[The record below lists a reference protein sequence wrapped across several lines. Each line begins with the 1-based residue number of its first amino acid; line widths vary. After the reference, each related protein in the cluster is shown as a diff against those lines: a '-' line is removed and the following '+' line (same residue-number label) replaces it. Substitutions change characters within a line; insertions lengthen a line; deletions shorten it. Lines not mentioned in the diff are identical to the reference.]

1 MVYRWLVATYILFQI
16 VMDSDFSNFAQFS
29 CHEGE
34 EHVVELL
41 TNELEGSGNPRLAT
55 DSRVPGRILGHQ
67 EVYKDFGASPY
78 ICKLVERGYRLEF
91 EEVPPPSFT
100 RNNKSALSKPDFVLA
115 ELRRLEKLGCIR
127 RVKKPP
133 RVVLPLSVVYS
144 KKWRLVVDA
153 SRTLNP

>member
-1 MVYRWLVATYILFQI
+1 M
-16 VMDSDFSNFAQFS
+16 
-29 CHEGE
+29 
-34 EHVVELL
+34 VELL

-115 ELRRLEKLGCIR
+115 ELRRLEKLGLR
-127 RVKKPP
+127 STLRWLRTK
-133 RVVLPLSVVYS
+133 RQNVLPVMPSSAMVG
-144 KKWRLVVDA
+144 
-153 SRTLNP
+153 RTTPSSHS